1 MDKKLIN
8 RLFEIQDLKYRDFS
22 HSLMPTVDKEKVIG
36 VRTPALRKL
45 AKELSKDERSK
56 NFMSSLPHVYYEENN
71 LHAFMIEQIKDF
83 DTAILETDRFLPY
96 VDNWATCDCMSP
108 KAFKK
113 DLDRLLTKIDQ
124 WLSSSHTYTVRYGIC
139 TLMRYYLDDRFSPD
153 LLKKVAEIRSDEY
166 YVKMMIAWYFATA
179 LAKQY
184 DATLPYISEKKLD
197 KWTHNK
203 AIQKAIESYRVTDEH
218 KAHLKTLKIK

>member
-8 RLFEIQDLKYRDFS
+8 RLFEMQDLKYRNFS

-45 AKELSKDERSK
+45 AKEFSKDERSK

-71 LHAFMIEQIKDF
+71 LHAFLIEQITDF
-83 DTAILETDRFLPY
+83 ETAVLETDRFLPY

-139 TLMRYYLDDRFSPD
+139 TLMRYYLDSRFSPD
-153 LLKKVAEIRSDEY
+153 FLKKVAEIRSDEY

-218 KAHLKTLKIK
+218 KAYLKTLKIK

>member
-36 VRTPALRKL
+36 VRAPALRKL

-71 LHAFMIEQIKDF
+71 LHAFLIEQIKDF
-83 DTAILETDRFLPY
+83 DTAISEIDRFLPY

-139 TLMRYYLDDRFSPD
+139 TLMRYYLDSRFSPD
-153 LLKKVAEIRSDEY
+153 FLKKVAEIRSDEY

-184 DATLPYISEKKLD
+184 DATLPYIYEKKLD

-218 KAHLKTLKIK
+218 KAYLKTLKIK

>member
-1 MDKKLIN
+1 
-8 RLFEIQDLKYRDFS
+8 
-22 HSLMPTVDKEKVIG
+22 
-36 VRTPALRKL
+36 
-45 AKELSKDERSK
+45 
-56 NFMSSLPHVYYEENN
+56 MSSLPHVYYEENN
-71 LHAFMIEQIKDF
+71 LHAFLIEQITDF
-83 DTAILETDRFLPY
+83 ETAVLETDRFLPY

-124 WLSSSHTYTVRYGIC
+124 WLSSTHTYTVRYGIC
-139 TLMRYYLDDRFSPD
+139 TLMRCYLDSRFTPD

-203 AIQKAIESYRVTDEH
+203 AIQKAIESYRVAYEH
-218 KAHLKTLKIK
+218 KAYLKTLKIK

>member
-71 LHAFMIEQIKDF
+71 LHAFLIEQIKDF
-83 DTAILETDRFLPY
+83 DTAISEIDRFLPY

-139 TLMRYYLDDRFSPD
+139 TLMRYYLDSRFSPD

-203 AIQKAIESYRVTDEH
+203 AIQKAIESYRVAYEH
-218 KAHLKTLKIK
+218 KAYLKTLKIK

>member
-71 LHAFMIEQIKDF
+71 LHAFLIEQIKDF
-83 DTAILETDRFLPY
+83 DTAISEIDRFLPY

-139 TLMRYYLDDRFSPD
+139 TLMRYYLDSRFTPD

-218 KAHLKTLKIK
+218 KAYLKTLKIK

>member
-1 MDKKLIN
+1 MEENLID
-8 RLFEIQDLKYRDFS
+8 RLFEMQDLKYRDFS

-45 AKELSKDERSK
+45 AKEFFKDKNGK
-56 NFMSSLPHVYYEENN
+56 NFMSSLPHRYYEENN

-83 DTAILETDRFLPY
+83 DTAISEIDRFLPY

-166 YVKMMIAWYFATA
+166 YINMMIAWYFATA

-218 KAHLKTLKIK
+218 KAYLKTLKIK

>member
-36 VRTPALRKL
+36 VRAPALRKL

-71 LHAFMIEQIKDF
+71 LHAFLIEQIKDF
-83 DTAILETDRFLPY
+83 DTAISEIDRFLPY

-139 TLMRYYLDDRFSPD
+139 TLMRYYLDSRFSPD
-153 LLKKVAEIRSDEY
+153 FLKKVAEIRSDEY

-218 KAHLKTLKIK
+218 KAYLKTLKIK

>member
-218 KAHLKTLKIK
+218 KAYLKTLKIK

>member
-8 RLFEIQDLKYRDFS
+8 RLFEMHDLKYRDFS

-36 VRTPALRKL
+36 VRAPALRKL

-71 LHAFMIEQIKDF
+71 LHAFLIEQIKDF
-83 DTAILETDRFLPY
+83 DTAISEIDRFLPY

-139 TLMRYYLDDRFSPD
+139 TLMRYYLDSRFSPD
-153 LLKKVAEIRSDEY
+153 FLKKVAEIRSDEY

-218 KAHLKTLKIK
+218 KAYLKTLKIK

>member
-1 MDKKLIN
+1 MEENLID
-8 RLFEIQDLKYRDFS
+8 RLFEMQDLKYRDFS

-45 AKELSKDERSK
+45 AKEFFKDKNIK
-56 NFMSSLPHVYYEENN
+56 NFMSSLPHRYYEENN

-83 DTAILETDRFLPY
+83 DTAISEIDRFLPY

-113 DLDRLLTKIDQ
+113 DLDRLLIKTDK
-124 WLSSSHTYTVRYGIC
+124 WLASTHTYTVRYGIC

-166 YVKMMIAWYFATA
+166 YINMMIAWYFATA

-184 DATLPYISEKKLD
+184 DEALPYISERKLD

-203 AIQKAIESYRVTDEH
+203 AIQKAIESYRVPDEH

>member
-1 MDKKLIN
+1 
-8 RLFEIQDLKYRDFS
+8 
-22 HSLMPTVDKEKVIG
+22 
-36 VRTPALRKL
+36 
-45 AKELSKDERSK
+45 
-56 NFMSSLPHVYYEENN
+56 MSSLPHVYYEENN
-71 LHAFMIEQIKDF
+71 LHAFLIEQITDF
-83 DTAILETDRFLPY
+83 ETAVLETDRFLPY

-139 TLMRYYLDDRFSPD
+139 TLMRYYLDSRFSPD

-184 DATLPYISEKKLD
+184 DATLPYIYEKKLD

-218 KAHLKTLKIK
+218 KAYLKTLKIK

>member
-71 LHAFMIEQIKDF
+71 LHAFLIEQIKDF
-83 DTAILETDRFLPY
+83 DTAISEIDRFLPY

-139 TLMRYYLDDRFSPD
+139 TLMRYYLDSRFTPD

-184 DATLPYISEKKLD
+184 DATLPYIYEKKLD

-218 KAHLKTLKIK
+218 KAYLKTLKIK

>member
-1 MDKKLIN
+1 MDKNLTN

-36 VRTPALRKL
+36 VRAPALRKL

-71 LHAFMIEQIKDF
+71 LHAFLIEQIKDF
-83 DTAILETDRFLPY
+83 DTAISEIDRFLPY

-139 TLMRYYLDDRFSPD
+139 TLMRYYLDSRFSPD
-153 LLKKVAEIRSDEY
+153 FLKKVAEIRSDEY

-218 KAHLKTLKIK
+218 KAYLKTLKIK